1 MSKQQLIE
9 QLAHFT
15 TEVQA
20 IQRDWDMLLKQFNI
34 ASVSIVCGFQPEMTL
49 SDMSKLVT
57 SLRTRCMRLKLDL
70 AAAWIGPGSVVAKS
84 EQLQAGGEW
93 LPMKFFG
100 DYYKMKSEVGKL
112 ERNYCKLQLDF
123 ERLQRFCRRHSE

>member
-15 TEVQA
+15 NEVQA
-20 IQRDWDMLLKQFNI
+20 IQRARDMLLKEINI
-34 ASVSIVCGFQPEMTL
+34 APVSILGGFQPEMTL

-57 SLRTRCMRLKLDL
+57 ALRTRCMRLKLDL
-70 AAAWIGPGSVVAKS
+70 AAAWIGPGSVLAKS
-84 EQLQAGGEW
+84 EELQAGGEW

-100 DYYKMKSEVGKL
+100 DY
-112 ERNYCKLQLDF
+112 
-123 ERLQRFCRRHSE
+123 